1 MPFDRVG
8 GEAGD
13 DALSLCLEASHSA
26 PRIVH
31 HADNTGMVIT
41 QSITRA
47 AGEHPLIDFVGDS
60 IATDLIADEDSGA
73 VIGATVLDRR
83 TNALEDHYAVRGVV
97 LASGGLAGIYRHS
110 TNPLGFNALGSSVG
124 LALRLEDRLS
134 PSGVAAGD
142 SVASDL
148 EYVQFHPTS
157 LCLPGEAR
165 VLLTEALR
173 GEGAVLRDR
182 DGRAFA
188 RATTSR
194 GASSPAGW

>member
-1 MPFDRVG
+1 MNDIRVASGYTAPLRRSSPLEERAYTPDLVLNPDPAGATCPTSGVRWNEDAAWKLACEGPSRVRQLLLGPRDGGPDAQGRVVPFDRVG

-73 VIGATVLDRR
+73 VVGATVLDR
-83 TNALEDHYAVRGVV
+83 
-97 LASGGLAGIYRHS
+97 
-110 TNPLGFNALGSSVG
+110 P
-124 LALRLEDRLS
+124 
-134 PSGVAAGD
+134 
-142 SVASDL
+142 
-148 EYVQFHPTS
+148 
-157 LCLPGEAR
+157 
-165 VLLTEALR
+165 
-173 GEGAVLRDR
+173 
-182 DGRAFA
+182 
-188 RATTSR
+188 ATTVRVIREFVCACKHQSSSR
-194 GASSPAGW
+194 AETDLP